1 MAYIGKSPTGSGV
14 RQRYVYTATGG
25 ETSLSGAD
33 DNSKTLKFTDGEYV
47 DVHLNGIQL
56 VQGTDYGVGTANTIS
71 SLAALAASDV
81 VEITVYDVYNV
92 AKINSEA
99 MRNRWYYTATGGE
112 TSLTTTQI
120 SGLSFPANA
129 EIEVRLN
136 GIALIQGTDFNTTT
150 ANTVGGLAALSS
162 GNVVEIVYYEAFQL
176 ADVVSKAAGGTYNGQ
191 VIADGGLDMNGKE
204 LILDAD
210 GDTSITAD
218 TDDQIDF
225 KTGGS
230 DRVTIDSSGNVG
242 IGTTSPAKTLTVEA
256 SSDNIFLKQT
266 SGNHGYILD
275 QDSGDGS
282 LSFVRRNSGTD
293 TEAMRID
300 ANGTLLFATTSTT
313 VGDNGVRIFKV
324 GSGTGTFAEIS
335 NGGSGVALRCSRT
348 GSDGHVQQYAKG
360 TTVVGSVSITNTS
373 TSYGTSSDYRL
384 KENDVDMTGAIT
396 RVKQLQPKRFNF
408 IVDANT
414 TVDGFMAHEVQT
426 VVPEA
431 ITGTHNEVDDDG
443 NPVYQNIDQ
452 SKLVPLLTGALQEA
466 IAKIEALETRVQ
478 ALEDA

>member
-136 GIALIQGTDFNTTT
+136 GIALVQGTDFNTTT

-256 SSDNIFLKQT
+256 SSDNIFLTK
-266 SGNHGYILD
+266 
-275 QDSGDGS
+275 
-282 LSFVRRNSGTD
+282 
-293 TEAMRID
+293 
-300 ANGTLLFATTSTT
+300 
-313 VGDNGVRIFKV
+313 
-324 GSGTGTFAEIS
+324 
-335 NGGSGVALRCSRT
+335 
-348 GSDGHVQQYAKG
+348 
-360 TTVVGSVSITNTS
+360 
-373 TSYGTSSDYRL
+373 
-384 KENDVDMTGAIT
+384 
-396 RVKQLQPKRFNF
+396 
-408 IVDANT
+408 
-414 TVDGFMAHEVQT
+414 
-426 VVPEA
+426 
-431 ITGTHNEVDDDG
+431 
-443 NPVYQNIDQ
+443 
-452 SKLVPLLTGALQEA
+452 
-466 IAKIEALETRVQ
+466 IAVMVL
-478 ALEDA
+478 

>member
-136 GIALIQGTDFNTTT
+136 GIALVQGTDFNTTT

-191 VIADGGLDMNGKE
+191 VIADGGLDMNGKD

-210 GDTSITAD
+210 AD
-218 TDDQIDF
+218 SKIEASTDDTVNIISGGT
-225 KTGGS
+225 TGLT
-230 DRVTIDSSGNVG
+230 VDSSGRVIQPAKPSFHAYRDSSGVEGLTGTIVFNATKHN
-242 IGTTSPAKTLTVEA
+242 IGSHFDTSTGKFTAPVAGVYQFNFSGFGCENTSGSQLAAGTSMFVDLHNETTSLDLARIYHINA
-256 SSDNIFLKQT
+256 SSA
-266 SGNHGYILD
+266 GYPVL
-275 QDSGDGS
+275 SMSHAVS
-282 LSFVRRNSGTD
+282 L
-293 TEAMRID
+293 A
-300 ANGTLLFATTSTT
+300 A
-313 VGDNGVRIFKV
+313 
-324 GSGTGTFAEIS
+324 
-335 NGGSGVALRCSRT
+335 
-348 GSDGHVQQYAKG
+348 
-360 TTVVGSVSITNTS
+360 
-373 TSYGTSSDYRL
+373 
-384 KENDVDMTGAIT
+384 NDVVLIQVNQRYVYNDTSD
-396 RVKQLQPKRFNF
+396 LYLNF
-408 IVDANT
+408 S
-414 TVDGFMAHEVQT
+414 GF
-426 VVPEA
+426 
-431 ITGTHNEVDDDG
+431 
-443 NPVYQNIDQ
+443 
-452 SKLVPLLTGALQEA
+452 LVG
-466 IAKIEALETRVQ
+466 
-478 ALEDA
+478 